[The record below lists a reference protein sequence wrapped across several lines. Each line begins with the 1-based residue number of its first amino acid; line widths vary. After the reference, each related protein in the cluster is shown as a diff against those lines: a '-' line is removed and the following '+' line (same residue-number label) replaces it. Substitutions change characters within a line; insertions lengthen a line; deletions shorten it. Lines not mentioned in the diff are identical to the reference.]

1 MPAGSAIFA
10 DGHASRRIGVPVLH
24 GGDATENDEY
34 SALQSRAN
42 LRVLNVGF
50 GTSRGIKPSK
60 REPSMSVIKLFR
72 TSEATAI
79 ELSSGTVA
87 LEKSLQ
93 KLIEANLET
102 FFGVR
107 FLAREHSTGKI
118 HGGRIDTL
126 GIDENHTPVIIE
138 YKRASNENVINQGLF
153 YLDWLFDHRGDFQ
166 VLLHA
171 AYGAEEAEKID
182 WSAPRLICVAADF
195 TKYDVHA
202 VQQIDRNIDLVR
214 YRRFGEDL
222 LILELV
228 HGVTTAAPPEESIIA
243 EPKTKP
249 KTGDWTVSRGIEEMD
264 EPLQDVF
271 EALRA
276 FLLALGDDVTEK
288 ILKVYVAFRRIKNF
302 ATVTVGK
309 ASITAYL
316 KLDPQTIALQENFT
330 RDVRDVNHWG
340 TGDLEVVVNN
350 MGDFERAKPLLVAAY
365 NRE

>member
-1 MPAGSAIFA
+1 M
-10 DGHASRRIGVPVLH
+10 
-24 GGDATENDEY
+24 
-34 SALQSRAN
+34 
-42 LRVLNVGF
+42 
-50 GTSRGIKPSK
+50 
-60 REPSMSVIKLFR
+60 
-72 TSEATAI
+72 
-79 ELSSGTVA
+79 
-87 LEKSLQ
+87 
-93 KLIEANLET
+93 
-102 FFGVR
+102 
-107 FLAREHSTGKI
+107 
-118 HGGRIDTL
+118 
-126 GIDENHTPVIIE
+126 
-138 YKRASNENVINQGLF
+138 
-153 YLDWLFDHRGDFQ
+153 
-166 VLLHA
+166 
-171 AYGAEEAEKID
+171 
-182 WSAPRLICVAADF
+182 
-195 TKYDVHA
+195 
-202 VQQIDRNIDLVR
+202 
-214 YRRFGEDL
+214 
-222 LILELV
+222 ILELV